1 MHVQPTDMP
10 APGRSSTHLRR
21 GTPEY
26 RRTSLVL
33 FLAGFMT
40 FAMLYVVQGIMPDVS
55 RGRHREVAADIGH
68 DPLDDIQHGECHEP
82 GQEQHQT
89 RPAVLRRPPAQV
101 RG

>member
-10 APGRSSTHLRR
+10 APGRSSTHLRK

-55 RGRHREVAADIGH
+55 RDFSVSPAADVGH
-68 DPLDDIQHGECHEP
+68 DPLDDIQHGERHEP
-82 GQEQHQT
+82 GQEQHQA
-89 RPAVLRRPPAQV
+89 RPAVLRRPLAQV